1 MGTLNQTTGLHPV
14 ITEAQAPVPRGA
26 AGARAQGSWLPAS
39 TRTSRFLF
47 TYLVSAPD
55 GRRVSQL
62 RTVCKAT
69 EAGRLQRSF
78 KPETGLVTSLLSCSL
93 GKNGFRQSPL
103 SPTPAPSSAAC
114 SLKDPRIL
122 WFRVKPARG
131 LRCKIREMPL
141 QVRLPSSSGSECL
154 FERAPRLPASLSLAP
169 ASAEVTFPR
178 LSFPLLG
185 LSNMLKAHPCSE
197 KTTTAVWPSCLPFRA
212 PIQR

>member
-1 MGTLNQTTGLHPV
+1 MKAKSTHVAERGCCICVASHWFPFPGSLAPSTERCSEFPDEHMGTLNQTTGLHPV

-39 TRTSRFLF
+39 TRTSRFLS
-47 TYLVSAPD
+47 TSLVSAPD

-69 EAGRLQRSF
+69 EVGRLQRSF

-114 SLKDPRIL
+114 SLKDPGIL

-131 LRCKIREMPL
+131 LRCRIREACPCRCVCPAV
-141 QVRLPSSSGSECL
+141 QGVS
-154 FERAPRLPASLSLAP
+154 ASLSGRPGSLR
-169 ASAEVTFPR
+169 ASA
-178 LSFPLLG
+178 
-185 LSNMLKAHPCSE
+185 
-197 KTTTAVWPSCLPFRA
+197 
-212 PIQR
+212 